1 MKKNL
6 LFKKFKICKNK
17 SSVIFNIANFKK
29 NKILICLVSNAS
41 EESVNAV
48 LKKYKLNKFFNS
60 IITSTDMSNCKSDG
74 VAFKKILKKFRSNK
88 NNTIV
93 IDDNNLGI
101 KASIKNNLQVL
112 IVKNFN

>member
-1 MKKNL
+1 
-6 LFKKFKICKNK
+6 
-17 SSVIFNIANFKK
+17 
-29 NKILICLVSNAS
+29 
-41 EESVNAV
+41 
-48 LKKYKLNKFFNS
+48 
-60 IITSTDMSNCKSDG
+60 MSNCKSDG
-74 VAFKKILKKFRSNK
+74 VDFKKILKKFRSNK